1 MKPRFLVY
9 GLMFLALLSVKAS
22 AQQIEFSEPVRLNS
36 TINSEGEELMPLLTP
51 DGSKLYFTRAFHPG
65 NVGGAYA
72 GMDIWVSGLDE
83 TNQWDTPANA
93 LGPLNNKDNNSIIGL
108 KADNKVVYLIN
119 TYAGKKGLAFS
130 KRIGEGWS
138 KPEKIPIP
146 GFKKDGFS
154 GFYMNPSYNVLLI
167 SMESKD
173 SFGQEDIY
181 VSIKDSTGVWQ
192 EPVNLGPVINT
203 RGFET
208 SPFLSAD
215 GKILYFSSDGHPG
228 LGDADIFMS
237 ERLYDSWTIWTKPK
251 NLGKQVNSE
260 AFDSYFSMY
269 GDSVCFFSSNR
280 GGGSSDIY
288 TSTLEIKRRSILQDS
303 IDKIVQE
310 AEVLLADISNDV
322 DMADPESKLISFS
335 SRNAEVSLRAKK
347 SLNKIVEKI
356 VGGSIKVSMICYSD
370 EYFDVSLNNELS
382 ERRAQSVK
390 NYLVEQGIDG
400 SKVSYR
406 VTSNSDEMPRNKS
419 GVLINVL
426 K

>member
-9 GLMFLALLSVKAS
+9 GLMFLALLSVKAT

-51 DGSKLYFTRAFHPG
+51 DGSKLYFTRAFHPE

-83 TNQWDTPANA
+83 ANQWDTPANA

-138 KPEKIPIP
+138 KPEKIPIA

>member
-9 GLMFLALLSVKAS
+9 YVIFSALLSAKAT
-22 AQQIEFSEPVRLNS
+22 AQQIEFSEPLRLNS

-72 GMDIWVSGLDE
+72 GMDVWVSEKVHANEWGV
-83 TNQWDTPANA
+83 PSNA

-130 KRIGEGWS
+130 KRIGESWS

-154 GFYMNPSYNVLLI
+154 GFYMNPGYNVLLI
-167 SMESKD
+167 SMENKD
-173 SFGQEDIY
+173 SFGQEDLY
-181 VSIKDSTGVWQ
+181 VSVKDSSGLWQ
-192 EPVNLGPVINT
+192 DPVNLGPVINT
-203 RGFET
+203 KGFET

-215 GKILYFSSDGHPG
+215 GKILYFSSDGHAG

-251 NLGKQVNSE
+251 NLGEQVNSD
-260 AFDSYFSMY
+260 AFDSYFSVY

-280 GGGSSDIY
+280 QGGSSDIY
-288 TSTLEIKRRSILQDS
+288 TSTLKIKRRSILQDS

-310 AEVLLADISNDV
+310 AEVLLADISRDV
-322 DMADPESKLISFS
+322 DGADPESKLISFA
-335 SRNAEVSLRAKK
+335 SRNSEVSLKAKK
-347 SLNKIVEKI
+347 SLNKIIEKS
-356 VGGSIKVSMICYSD
+356 VGEDIKVSMICYSD

-390 NYLVEQGIDG
+390 NYLVQQGVDG
-400 SKVSYR
+400 SKVRYR
-406 VTSNSDEMPRNKS
+406 VTSNPGEMPRNKS